1 MSRICNEPAE
11 ITIPEIK
18 DAEVCAMMQAM
29 YSRSNTRIKVRLNE
43 LDLEG
48 EEKAKQALSR
58 YYIDYGHASINDCG
72 FTTIFLEGVSNIVA
86 KAIEDT
92 QLFNG
97 QESSTRYLDYS
108 AQSIIDPYN
117 KTESRE
123 IVEGWLHLYLKY
135 QPMVIEGLMIR
146 FPQGEGEDTGQY
158 ERAIKAR
165 SFDIM
170 RGFLPSGV
178 TTQLSWT
185 TSLRHARD
193 RIRFLKYHPCQEVRD
208 VIVAIHAALLEKY
221 PHSFKSTDID
231 VDVESDE
238 YKFYSNWEN
247 HYIDYNHEIVIDQ
260 LKEAPMLYKSD
271 CIVADTEEMARL
283 FNIVKQI
290 NERPVNCRHIP
301 TMFEDVATFKFL
313 TYIDFGSFRD
323 IQRHRKGWCPIP
335 VVKDYGF
342 GINKW
347 YMSEVNESLSEEDFF
362 EFNYRVESLLSD
374 IEDIGK
380 ISDEDYCKFK
390 HQYLFPMGINII
402 TEFSYNFNQCI
413 YVSELRSQPTVH
425 ETLRP
430 IAQFI
435 GKIVNETFGL
445 DNICRVNNEP
455 SAFNISRGKQT
466 IFKDGKEIE

>member
-29 YSRSNTRIKVRLNE
+29 YSRSNTRIKVRLDE
-43 LDLEG
+43 LDVDG

-72 FTTIFLEGVSNIVA
+72 FTTIFVEGISNIVA

-117 KTESRE
+117 QTESRE
-123 IVEGWLHLYLKY
+123 IIEGWLQIYLKY
-135 QPMVIEGLMIR
+135 QPMVVEGLMIR
-146 FPQGEGEDTGQY
+146 FPQGEGEDSGQY

-193 RIRFLKYHPCQEVRD
+193 RIRFLKYHPCPEVVD
-208 VIVAIHAALLEKY
+208 VITAIHSALLEKY
-221 PHSFKSTDID
+221 PNSFKASDID
-231 VDVESDE
+231 VDFESDE
-238 YKFYSNWEN
+238 YKFYSNWEY
-247 HYIDYNHEIVIDQ
+247 HYLDYSHPTIRTK
-260 LKEAPMLYKSD
+260 L
-271 CIVADTEEMARL
+271 EENAIAHYVVGDE
-283 FNIVKQI
+283 NTNPVIVKEI
-290 NERPVNCRHIP
+290 ADRPDVCRYIP
-301 TMFEDVATFKFL
+301 TMFDDCATFKFL
-313 TYIDFGSFRD
+313 TYIDFGSYRD
-323 IQRHRKGWCPIP
+323 IQRHRRGWCPIP

-342 GINKW
+342 GINHW
-347 YMSEVNESLSEEDFF
+347 YMDEVKESLSEDDFETF
-362 EFNYRVESLLSD
+362 RCRTNGLLDDIKELENLSGENFN
-374 IEDIGK
+374 
-380 ISDEDYCKFK
+380 KFK
-390 HQYLFPMGINII
+390 HQYLYPMGINIV
-402 TEFSYNFNQCI
+402 TEFSYNFSQCI

-430 IAQFI
+430 IAQYI
-435 GKIVNETFGL
+435 GRVVNEHFGYET
-445 DNICRVNNEP
+445 ICRINNEP
-455 SAFNISRGKQT
+455 SAFNIARGKQT
-466 IFKDGKEIE
+466 IFKDGKEIS

>member
-1 MSRICNEPAE
+1 MMSRICNEAPE

-43 LDLEG
+43 LDVDG
-48 EEKAKQALSR
+48 EEKAKQSLSS
-58 YYIDYGHASINDCG
+58 YYLGYGHASINDCG
-72 FTTIFLEGVSNIVA
+72 FTTIFVEGVSNIVA

-108 AQSIIDPYN
+108 NQSIIDPYN
-117 KTESRE
+117 KPESKE
-123 IVEGWLHLYLKY
+123 IIEGWLQLYLKY
-135 QPMVIEGLMIR
+135 QPMVVEGLMIR
-146 FPQGEGEDTGQY
+146 YPQGEGEDTGVY

-193 RIRFLKYHPCQEVRD
+193 RIRFLKYHPCEEVRD
-208 VIVAIHAALLEKY
+208 VIKAIHSALLEKY
-221 PHSFKSTDID
+221 PNSFKATDID
-231 VDVESDE
+231 IDTGSEE
-238 YKFYSNWEN
+238 YKFYSFWQN
-247 HYIDYNHEIVIDQ
+247 HYIDFGHDSIKEILTENQFLWRQEGVDSVDPYMI
-260 LKEAPMLYKSD
+260 KM
-271 CIVADTEEMARL
+271 VA
-283 FNIVKQI
+283 
-290 NERPVNCRHIP
+290 ERSENCKHIP
-301 TMFEDVATFKFL
+301 TAYDDLGTFKFL
-313 TYIDFGSFRD
+313 TYLDFGSFRD
-323 IQRHRKGWCPIP
+323 LQRHRRGWCPIP

-347 YMSEVNESLSEEDFF
+347 YIDEVMECLSEDDFINF
-362 EFNYRVESLLSD
+362 KHE
-374 IEDIGK
+374 IEDLLNDIKELEYFSGF
-380 ISDEDYCKFK
+380 SYNKFS
-390 HQYLFPMGINII
+390 HQYLFPMGINLIVN
-402 TEFSYNFNQCI
+402 FSYSFSQCI

-430 IAQFI
+430 LAQFI
-435 GKIVNETFGL
+435 GNSINEFFGYET
-445 DNICRVNNEP
+445 ICRINKEP